1 MVLVVVLFVVS
12 VVMVV
17 VVVVVVL
24 VVMVVVRVVLFVVLL
39 VVMLVYIY
47 PKLCVLGQYFAV
59 AILFHFSKLKCI
71 TIDSKCGAKQNQ
83 AFSADLQI

>member
-12 VVMVV
+12 VVM